1 MRNLYHIHV
10 TDQLAHSLVNMFSKM
25 SCINEIDMFLHT
37 FQAEVK
43 LEDLLN
49 LSILISKGKEIN

>member
-1 MRNLYHIHV
+1 MKITFHFCL
-10 TDQLAHSLVNMFSKM
+10 F
-25 SCINEIDMFLHT
+25 

-43 LEDLLN
+43 LEYLLN

>member
-1 MRNLYHIHV
+1 MYK
-10 TDQLAHSLVNMFSKM
+10 HSLFYIY
-25 SCINEIDMFLHT
+25 INIYLFYLS

-43 LEDLLN
+43 LEYLLN

>member
-1 MRNLYHIHV
+1 MKNDYSFSLY
-10 TDQLAHSLVNMFSKM
+10 
-25 SCINEIDMFLHT
+25 T

-43 LEDLLN
+43 LEYLLN

>member
-1 MRNLYHIHV
+1 MRNLYHIRV
-10 TDQLAHSLVNMFSKM
+10 MMINNRIYFIYICVLFI
-25 SCINEIDMFLHT
+25 CIS

-43 LEDLLN
+43 LEYLLN

>member
-10 TDQLAHSLVNMFSKM
+10 VLTVKKQPFKFVYDLCVITLTLSF
-25 SCINEIDMFLHT
+25 T

>member
-1 MRNLYHIHV
+1 MLIHF
-10 TDQLAHSLVNMFSKM
+10 H
-25 SCINEIDMFLHT
+25 H

-43 LEDLLN
+43 LEYLLN

>member
-10 TDQLAHSLVNMFSKM
+10 IDIKNTYICE
-25 SCINEIDMFLHT
+25 CISYIIHHL
-37 FQAEVK
+37 QAEVK
-43 LEDLLN
+43 LEYLLN